1 MTANTIIIRK
11 YQEAD
16 LPLLTELWNEI
27 VEGGI
32 SFPQDSPLSPEEA
45 TEFFAV
51 QTVTA
56 CAFEHNAD
64 GTETMVGFYILHPNN
79 VGRCAHIANASYG
92 VTANCRGKGVGRLLV
107 QNCLDEAKA
116 NGFLGLQFNAVV
128 STNFGAIALYSS
140 LGMSILDTVKNGFH
154 MPSGEYVDT
163 YIFFKAL

>member
-16 LPLLTELWNEI
+16 LPRLTELWNEI

-32 SFPQDSPLSPEEA
+32 SCPQDSPLSPEEA

-56 CAFEHNAD
+56 CA
-64 GTETMVGFYILHPNN
+64 
-79 VGRCAHIANASYG
+79 HIANASYG
-92 VTANCRGKGVGRLLV
+92 VTANCRSKGVGRLLV

-140 LGMSILDTVKNGFH
+140 LGMSILGTVKNGFH